1 MLGFSKKK
9 LIDTISNFYSIFKE
23 NNEND
28 MSAQFFWAVFY
39 SSRQLS
45 QIGATA
51 QQSSPINLKFTFLPL
66 SKPKWH
72 FFSFAVSGCCC
83 SINKNRPNNQNI
95 SEKVKFDKNFNWLGK
110 TLCDINLK
118 INGTIVIPQ
127 FSTICGQFWWHTW
140 KIYPWLR

>member
-9 LIDTISNFYSIFKE
+9 LIDTISNFYLIIKE

-28 MSAQFFWAVFY
+28 MSAQFFGAVFY
-39 SSRQLS
+39 SSRRLS

-83 SINKNRPNNQNI
+83 SIDKNRPNNQNI
-95 SEKVKFDKNFNWLGK
+95 SEKVKFDKNFN
-110 TLCDINLK
+110 
-118 INGTIVIPQ
+118 
-127 FSTICGQFWWHTW
+127 
-140 KIYPWLR
+140 